1 MPVMSFSISES
12 LKKFL
17 KKMVSTNAY
26 KNSSN
31 VVRDALTRL
40 MESSDI
46 AGLTEIGANA
56 TNLAAVTSID
66 KQLPTIT
73 GNLMVTF
80 KLSNTK
86 IEKRINKL
94 EYQFR
99 KLIKIKN
106 NNYSSPNVTYNYVL
120 EGNTFEF
127 HSFVSNLNSI
137 EEIDN
142 LRYNILDEIEDEEVG
157 SEKV

>member
-1 MPVMSFSISES
+1 
-12 LKKFL
+12 
-17 KKMVSTNAY
+17 MVSTNAY

-40 MESSDI
+40 MESSDV

-56 TNLAAVTSID
+56 TNLSAVTSID
-66 KQLPTIT
+66 KQLPNIT

-86 IEKRINKL
+86 IDKRINKL

-106 NNYSSPNVTYNYVL
+106 NNYSPPNVTYTYVL
-120 EGNTFEF
+120 EGSTFEF

-142 LRYNILDEIEDEEVG
+142 LRYNIVDEIEDEEVG
-157 SEKV
+157 KEKV

>member
-1 MPVMSFSISES
+1 
-12 LKKFL
+12 
-17 KKMVSTNAY
+17 MVNTNAY

-46 AGLTEIGANA
+46 AGLTDIGANA
-56 TNLAAVTSID
+56 TNLSAISFLD
-66 KQLPTIT
+66 KQFPTIT

-80 KLSNTK
+80 KLNNTK
-86 IEKRINKL
+86 IEKRINKI
-94 EYQFR
+94 EVQYR
-99 KLIKIKN
+99 KLIKVKN
-106 NNYSSPNVTYNYVL
+106 NNYSPPNVTYNYVL
-120 EGNTFEF
+120 EGSTFEF

-142 LRYNILDEIEDEEVG
+142 VRYNILDEIEDNDLG
-157 SEKV
+157 LEKV

>member
-1 MPVMSFSISES
+1 MSFSISES

-17 KKMVSTNAY
+17 KKMVSSNAY

-40 MESSDI
+40 MESSDV

-56 TNLAAVTSID
+56 TNLSAVTSID
-66 KQLPTIT
+66 KQMPTIT

-94 EYQFR
+94 EFQFR

-106 NNYSSPNVTYNYVL
+106 NNYLPPNVTYNYVL

-142 LRYNILDEIEDEEVG
+142 LRYNIVDDVEDEDVG
-157 SEKV
+157 IEKV